1 VVIAKVQPLFIQYTA
16 LSLAGVVALLYGLGG
31 GNFAKIGQKSHSKA
45 TKCSCFLDFFIAIC
59 FLA

>member
-31 GNFAKIGQKSHSKA
+31 GILVQR
-45 TKCSCFLDFFIAIC
+45 
-59 FLA
+59 